1 MNLELLEQLMRTIA
15 MNERAQR
22 RFRFIVLAAISKIQT
37 TVQMICGA
45 QIAEAYDCVGSEA
58 MTKHAQATED
68 YISRE
73 SEKLGLAMV
82 NFIHGES
89 REIGPR
95 RGRRRQWSDWE
106 I

>member
-22 RFRFIVLAAISKIQT
+22 RFRFIVLGAISKIQT

-45 QIAEAYDCVGSEA
+45 QIAEAHDCVGSEA
-58 MTKHAQATED
+58 MTKHAKATEE
-68 YISRE
+68 YISHE

-82 NFIHGES
+82 NFIHGEP
-89 REIGPR
+89 REISPR
-95 RGRRRQWSDWE
+95 RCKKRQWSDWE